1 MKIKEKSTPLI
12 FSSIENKSQE
22 NEIDSIL
29 QRRQQNFMNEE
40 NFSKIKENTM
50 SDELSLGINFRNKIF
65 MKKRMK
71 QNINIETTQS
81 LKNKL
86 TIPLDLFEKCENM
99 NVELSKFSEILSS
112 FRTQK
117 INQKY
122 LGLVGIRKLL
132 LLSPSPI
139 QELIDIGIVPE
150 IISLLDNSP
159 AEFQNE
165 ALRCLTIL
173 SEGTSDQISI
183 IVSKGVIPKIVTLMD
198 SSIEELKI
206 QACFIIGNLANDCPK
221 VRDTLIKEKGYDKLL
236 TILSSTNLN
245 SLIKPVLEAL
255 SCFFKVKPIP
265 PYNIARKSY
274 KSIGRAIS
282 KLQGDSEFLLDA
294 FSILSFM
301 TENYKDAIKDFL
313 EFDLIESVIKC
324 LDINDQYIILYCL
337 RIIGNIAS
345 GNANQTQLLI
355 DANALSYL
363 KKTLMHPVK
372 TVRKETA
379 WIISNIAAGTQK
391 QIETLI
397 SENFLPILEKI
408 IENDE
413 IEIIKESIWA
423 ICNLTSAENPEFIKK
438 ILNQNILLIINNCLR
453 MDNAKSLAVC
463 LEALNNL
470 LAFGRKSCPNGP
482 NPIVLEIE
490 KIGMCEIL
498 ENLQYHPVEVVY
510 EKTLK
515 LLETFFETQ
524 FIE

>member
-221 VRDTLIKEKGYDKLL
+221 VRDTLI
-236 TILSSTNLN
+236 
-245 SLIKPVLEAL
+245 
-255 SCFFKVKPIP
+255 F
-265 PYNIARKSY
+265 
-274 KSIGRAIS
+274 
-282 KLQGDSEFLLDA
+282 
-294 FSILSFM
+294 
-301 TENYKDAIKDFL
+301 
-313 EFDLIESVIKC
+313 
-324 LDINDQYIILYCL
+324 
-337 RIIGNIAS
+337 
-345 GNANQTQLLI
+345 
-355 DANALSYL
+355 
-363 KKTLMHPVK
+363 
-372 TVRKETA
+372 
-379 WIISNIAAGTQK
+379 
-391 QIETLI
+391 
-397 SENFLPILEKI
+397 
-408 IENDE
+408 
-413 IEIIKESIWA
+413 
-423 ICNLTSAENPEFIKK
+423 
-438 ILNQNILLIINNCLR
+438 ILLIINML
-453 MDNAKSLAVC
+453 
-463 LEALNNL
+463 
-470 LAFGRKSCPNGP
+470 
-482 NPIVLEIE
+482 
-490 KIGMCEIL
+490 
-498 ENLQYHPVEVVY
+498 
-510 EKTLK
+510 
-515 LLETFFETQ
+515 
-524 FIE
+524 FIIN